1 MTICKFVLNIIGLKY
16 LYFVYRRFWGKMKM
30 FFCKYFD
37 YYFICPPVLTLWVKN
52 CIWRFLSEGWQEKA
66 VHNSKMRRLVRFFT
80 EASRNKAV
88 HNSKMRRFV
97 RFFTE
102 ASRNKAVHNSD
113 NESFVRFFTGASR
126 NKAVHNSKMRRLVR
140 FFTGAGVSHLKKV
153 MYTQIKAPLYPS
165 STKNGSLDTMQKQ
178 KILRAGLKEFPD
190 SY

>member
-1 MTICKFVLNIIGLKY
+1 MHNSDNGGFV
-16 LYFVYRRFWGKMKM
+16 RFFTGASR
-30 FFCKYFD
+30 
-37 YYFICPPVLTLWVKN
+37 N
-52 CIWRFLSEGWQEKA
+52 KA

-88 HNSKMRRFV
+88 HNSDNGGFV
-97 RFFTE
+97 RFFT
-102 ASRNKAVHNSD
+102 R
-113 NESFVRFFTGASR
+113 ASR

-140 FFTGAGVSHLKKV
+140 FFTEASVSHLKKV

-165 STKNGSLDTMQKQ
+165 STKNGSLYTMQKQ